1 MRRRFATLLVLC
13 GLQAAGCAASP
24 ASNAPGS
31 SSAVAPDP
39 AVASAAS
46 STDAEPRPAP
56 ILAPASVGELER
68 AFKSAASTIA
78 PSVVSITSARP
89 VEDEVPEFLRPF
101 AAPDGEMKGIGSGVI
116 IDEDGHIV
124 TNNHVVEGATTL
136 RVRLDDDREYEAEI
150 VGVDP
155 KTDLSVI
162 RIEAPRLVPAVLGRS
177 EDVQVGQWVIAAGSP
192 FGLPR
197 TVTAGIV
204 SATGRGSMGIADYG
218 DFIQTDAAVNQGNSG
233 GPLIDLSGRV
243 IGINTAIASSGGGS
257 NGIGFAI
264 PMELAGGI
272 VDQLIEHGS
281 VERGWL
287 GIVMGKLTP
296 ELARS
301 FDYEG
306 TRGILINDVDPKGPA
321 ARDGLR
327 IGDIVDE
334 LDGRAVR
341 DMAAFRNAVAQRRP
355 GTRVQLRVWREGASD
370 TVAVRLGALEPASKR
385 KSPAR
390 SSAKPKKPKKATPQL
405 GLVLEAPPAKLRSRL
420 GLGSAEGA
428 MVAEIARGSAADGA
442 DLRPG
447 DVIVSVEG
455 RKVKSVAAARRWLD
469 KADLDEGI
477 RIRVR
482 RGRFGH
488 FTVLRK

>member
-1 MRRRFATLLVLC
+1 MFRRPATTLALWGAMGSL
-13 GLQAAGCAASP
+13 GCAAANASTAPTDPAASTGVEAPRGAARHESTP
-24 ASNAPGS
+24 ASP
-31 SSAVAPDP
+31 VP
-39 AVASAAS
+39 
-46 STDAEPRPAP
+46 
-56 ILAPASVGELER
+56 LATVTELER
-68 AFKSAASTIA
+68 AFQRAASTIA

-89 VEDEVPEFLRPF
+89 IQDEVPEFLRPF
-101 AAPDGEMKGIGSGVI
+101 AAPDGQMQGIGSGVI
-116 IDEDGHIV
+116 IDEQGYII
-124 TNNHVVEGATTL
+124 TNNHVVEGSTTL

-162 RIEAPRLVPAVLGRS
+162 RIDAPRLVPATLGRS
-177 EDVQVGQWVIAAGSP
+177 EDVTVGQWVIAAGSP

-264 PMELAGGI
+264 PMDLARGI
-272 VDQLIEHGS
+272 VDQLIVHGS

-296 ELARS
+296 DLAKS
-301 FDYEG
+301 FDFEG

-327 IGDIVDE
+327 VGDIVDA
-334 LDGRAVR
+334 LDGNPVR
-341 DMAAFRNAVAQRRP
+341 DMSAFRNAIAQRRP
-355 GTRVQLRVWREGASD
+355 GTEVQLRVWREGASES
-370 TVAVRLGALEPASKR
+370 VAVRLGALEPASTRGSKESGKR
-385 KSPAR
+385 TRPAKAKKSA
-390 SSAKPKKPKKATPQL
+390 PQL
-405 GLVLEAPPAKLRSRL
+405 GLLLEDPPPELRRRL
-420 GLGSAEGA
+420 GLGSSEGA
-428 MVAEIARGSAADGA
+428 MVADIARGSAADGA

-447 DVIVSVEG
+447 DVIVSIDG
-455 RKVKSVAAARRWLD
+455 HPVKSVVTARRWLQR
-469 KADLDEGI
+469 ADLDEGI

>member
-1 MRRRFATLLVLC
+1 
-13 GLQAAGCAASP
+13 
-24 ASNAPGS
+24 
-31 SSAVAPDP
+31 
-39 AVASAAS
+39 
-46 STDAEPRPAP
+46 
-56 ILAPASVGELER
+56 
-68 AFKSAASTIA
+68 
-78 PSVVSITSARP
+78 
-89 VEDEVPEFLRPF
+89 
-101 AAPDGEMKGIGSGVI
+101 MKGIGSGVI
-116 IDEDGHIV
+116 IDEDGHII

-150 VGVDP
+150 VGTDP

-162 RIEAPRLVPAVLGRS
+162 RIEAPRLVPAALGRS
-177 EDVQVGQWVIAAGSP
+177 EDVAVGQWVIAAGSP

-264 PMELAGGI
+264 PIDLARGI
-272 VDQLIEHGS
+272 VDQLVKHGA

-301 FDYEG
+301 FDFEG

-327 IGDIVDE
+327 VGDIVDE
-334 LDGRAVR
+334 LDGRSVR
-341 DMAAFRNAVAQRRP
+341 DMAAFRNAIAQRRP
-355 GTRVQLRVWREGASD
+355 GTRVALRVWRDGANR
-370 TVAVRLGALEPASKR
+370 TVAVRLGALEPASAKASKR
-385 KSPAR
+385 SKR
-390 SSAKPKKPKKATPQL
+390 STTKPKKKSEPKL
-405 GLVLEAPPAKLRSRL
+405 GLLLEDPPPRLRQKL
-420 GLGSAEGA
+420 GLASSEGA
-428 MVAEIARGSAADGA
+428 MVADIVRGSAADGA

-447 DVIVSVEG
+447 DVIVSVQG
-455 RKVKSVAAARRWLD
+455 KKVKSVAAARRWLER
-469 KADLDEGI
+469 ADLDEGV
-477 RIRVR
+477 RVRVR